1 MSDKFPLFT
10 KYAAEIYVKHFSES
24 KCLVIDLL
32 KSTQKVQLIDNGKM
46 SSFHYD
52 NFALG
57 KCDKSDAE
65 EFEEKKKQVLELI
78 LGKYL

>member
-1 MSDKFPLFT
+1 MSDKFPLFA
-10 KYAAEIYVKHFSES
+10 KYANEIYVKHFSES

-32 KSTQKVQLIDNGKM
+32 ESTQKVQLIDSGKM

-52 NFALG
+52 NYALS

>member
-1 MSDKFPLFT
+1 MTTDKFPLFT
-10 KYAAEIYVKHFSES
+10 RYAAEIYVKHFSES

-32 KSTQKVQLIDNGKM
+32 ESTQKVQLIDNGKM

-57 KCDKSDAE
+57 KCDRSDEE

-78 LGKYL
+78 LSKY

>member
-1 MSDKFPLFT
+1 MSDKFPLFA

-32 KSTQKVQLIDNGKM
+32 ESTQKVQLIDSGKM

-52 NFALG
+52 NFVLG

-65 EFEEKKKQVLELI
+65 EFESKKLEVLQI
-78 LGKYL
+78 IIGK